1 MIDKVLF
8 EILLGIEDGKFQ
20 PNDQRALKM
29 SPQVRYFILYLQLA
43 PCLLKL

>member
-20 PNDQRALKM
+20 PNEHMALKM
-29 SPQVRYFILYLQLA
+29 SPRVRYFILYL
-43 PCLLKL
+43 PILLPTC